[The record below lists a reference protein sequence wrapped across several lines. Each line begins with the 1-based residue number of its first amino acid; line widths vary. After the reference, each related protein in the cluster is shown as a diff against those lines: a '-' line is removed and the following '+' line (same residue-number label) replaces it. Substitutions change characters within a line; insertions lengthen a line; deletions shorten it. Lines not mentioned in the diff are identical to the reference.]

1 MYSMKTWQVRVT
13 TQYDRGSVPDTPFR
27 FFDLPQQ
34 VRDKVL
40 AHCTQSATLKFCDC
54 FSRYWSFRMSSFYIA
69 NLRLVSRRFQQEY
82 EQEAARTSE
91 VTVYVHD
98 EAETVGGFSKAL
110 SSLPASYFKGLRKII
125 LRPLE
130 PLPHQTIRGT
140 LESLKVQYGY
150 YTNQYVPEILAL
162 TGSEAEIELRM
173 AVYAHPLEKAIKKRD
188 AEHCGAPTDLSL
200 RTMLNVTN
208 TTNCNAGTP
217 VTITRSLLVCGYLYE
232 VAKTLK
238 EQNPRS
244 YDRLLYADSNLIIY
258 RATPSNH
265 EQAWWGLALEVVS
278 SGVYDY
284 KTAIGQADET
294 WREECGRDGVEEWA
308 LHADEWYGR
317 K

>member
-40 AHCTQSATLKFCDC
+40 AHCTQSATLKFGDC

-82 EQEAARTSE
+82 EQEAAR
-91 VTVYVHD
+91 
-98 EAETVGGFSKAL
+98 FSKAL

-217 VTITRSLLVCGYLYE
+217 VTITRSLLVYGYLYE

-284 KTAIGQADET
+284 KTAIGQAGET

-308 LHADEWYGR
+308 LHADE
-317 K
+317 